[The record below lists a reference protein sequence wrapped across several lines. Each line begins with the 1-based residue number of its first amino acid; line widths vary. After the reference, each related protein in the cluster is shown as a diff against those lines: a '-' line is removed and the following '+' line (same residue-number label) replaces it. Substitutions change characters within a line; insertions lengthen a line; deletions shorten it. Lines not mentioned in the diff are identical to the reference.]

1 MAVQIYIAIRNAQ
14 GFLFLPLSQH
24 LIISCLFDNSR
35 SDRCEI
41 TSHCG
46 FDVRFSISGIE
57 HLFRS
62 FLGIPICSLEKCLF
76 RSSAHF
82 LNQMFAIKYMSSSY
96 ILNITF
102 CHICDL
108 QIFSPIQ

>member
-1 MAVQIYIAIRNAQ
+1 MAVQIYISIRNAQ

-41 TSHCG
+41 TSHC
-46 FDVRFSISGIE
+46 DVHFSDISGIE
-57 HLFRS
+57 HLFRF

-82 LNQMFAIKYMSSSY
+82 FNQIVAIKYMSSSY